1 MLISYFVCPAPP
13 FIHPSIRL
21 SLDAVETTISI
32 VNLWVFSHLFCLS
45 FVLSCLLHHRHHLGS
60 VVAILQVSLPP
71 SLTVCLCVFVFI
83 FLYLC
88 SVSIYAYIAHKHTGN
103 NLSRFVFVQSEIE
116 LSKWLF
122 FFSLHFIWSS
132 FVERLKLLF
141 SIIVAVAD
149 AVDVVHTNFVFMFVC
164 FFAVQQRFDFIV
176 ALSCRY
182 KIL

>member
-1 MLISYFVCPAPP
+1 MLISCFVCPVPP

-32 VNLWVFSHLFCLS
+32 VNLCVFSHLFCLS
-45 FVLSCLLHHRHHLGS
+45 FILSCLLHHRHHLGS
-60 VVAILQVSLPP
+60 VVTILQVSLPP
-71 SLTVCLCVFVFI
+71 SLTVCLCVSVFI

-122 FFSLHFIWSS
+122 FFFS
-132 FVERLKLLF
+132 FHL
-141 SIIVAVAD
+141 
-149 AVDVVHTNFVFMFVC
+149 VFF
-164 FFAVQQRFDFIV
+164 
-176 ALSCRY
+176 CR
-182 KIL
+182 KIEITVLYYCCCCCWRCWCCSH